1 MRHRNHSKRLARKP
15 AQSRLLLKNLVT
27 SVLLYEKVR
36 TTKKRAQVARS
47 IVDRVIT
54 IGKNKRPD
62 LAIRQINLV
71 VTDDN
76 ACRKILEVLKTRY
89 AKRPSGFTR
98 MVPAGQRHGDGALL
112 VDLMLVD
119 AAEPV
124 VEAPKAEKAATTAS
138 AKPKAPKKT
147 ASKK

>member
-15 AQSRLLLKNLVT
+15 AQSRLILKNLVT
-27 SVLLYEKVR
+27 SVILYESVR

-54 IGKNKRPD
+54 IGKTKRPD

-71 VTDDN
+71 VADEN

-89 AKRPSGFTR
+89 AKRSSGFTR
-98 MVPAGQRHGDGALL
+98 MIPVGQRQGDGALL
-112 VDLMLVD
+112 VDLALVD
-119 AAEPV
+119 SAEPV
-124 VEAPKAEKAATTAS
+124 VAAEE
-138 AKPKAPKKT
+138 KKT
-147 ASKK
+147 PAKKSPSKK